1 MVVKV
6 DGSWDNAKRAL
17 EQCVMKVG
25 GRKVVVRGDVY
36 WEFMAADTLE
46 RRRWG
51 NRRSLGRVCEGREWE
66 EPLAGAVGK
75 RLEDEGKDAEGGG
88 EESSDEI

>member
-6 DGSWDNAKRAL
+6 DGSWDNAKRVL

-51 NRRSLGRVCEGREWE
+51 NRRSLGKGLRGARVGRTPRWCRWE
-66 EPLAGAVGK
+66 TAGRRGK
-75 RLEDEGKDAEGGG
+75 GC
-88 EESSDEI
+88 